1 MRRVC
6 PYFTKLL
13 FFRVLCHAI
22 LPNQCLFPMESTRSG
37 ESEPEYMH
45 VITKNTTMP
54 VCSSP
59 FNIVETPPRSIWTK
73 TLNPTKKKTHTSVKS
88 PNNSPT
94 SLEIWAWCSW
104 AMRSCS
110 LQFVW
115 HAVSAPK
122 KADAPVRLWTPGSK
136 KKNNERN
143 MRCLVANGW
152 LENQMSRSCNQNQ
165 ERKSQTIT
173 MWWFQQLYAY
183 FSRDKSLHH
192 KFLYFSTGCVF
203 FRILEKWKVI
213 IKKNH
218 SSKKSAKSHQPYK
231 LLRTGV
237 AFPAFLSCGKEK
249 V

>member
-1 MRRVC
+1 MQFYLTNAFFPWNQQDQVNLSQNTCTSSPKTPPC
-6 PYFTKLL
+6 PYARHL
-13 FFRVLCHAI
+13 
-22 LPNQCLFPMESTRSG
+22 S
-37 ESEPEYMH
+37 
-45 VITKNTTMP
+45 
-54 VCSSP
+54 
-59 FNIVETPPRSIWTK
+59 
-73 TLNPTKKKTHTSVKS
+73 
-88 PNNSPT
+88 T
-94 SLEIWAWCSW
+94 SLKP
-104 AMRSCS
+104 
-110 LQFVW
+110 LQGPFE
-115 HAVSAPK
+115 P
-122 KADAPVRLWTPGSK
+122 RLWTQPKKKHTRQWSHPTTHRHLWKFGPDVLGRCDPAHCNLYDTPFPLRRRPTRRCASEPPAP